1 MLTLTTHAKGA
12 LFTQEG
18 ATGNK
23 PCMSG
28 VIELAD
34 AVSLNIAGFL
44 KSSKE
49 SGSKYLNL
57 KVSERDPQSQY
68 AVYGRLFRNERMKG
82 PKSPDYTGF
91 LEIAKGEF
99 LRIAAWKEISSKN
112 QKAFLS
118 LDIQRQD
125 HEPESEDG
133 LPI

>member
-1 MLTLTTHAKGA
+1 MLTPTTHAKGA
-12 LFTQEG
+12 LFTQDG

-28 VIELAD
+28 VIELPD
-34 AVSLNIAGFL
+34 AATLNIAGFL
-44 KSSKE
+44 KSSKD

-57 KVSERDPQSQY
+57 KVSERDPKSQY

-91 LEIAKGEF
+91 LEIGNGEL
-99 LRIAAWKEISSKN
+99 LRIAAWKETSSKD
-112 QKAFLS
+112 KKVFLS

-125 HEPESEDG
+125 HEPKSEDG